1 MRLLYSGKNQIQK
14 SNLRMLVEELKLPIE
29 YVEPLDGRLQADEV
43 AIIDHH
49 QREIDDV
56 PLSLIKPSELAGYLA
71 EGIGSGGGHYEKAGG
86 FISMKLY
93 EEKYPTFHADAGGGF
108 GADCGK
114 GCEGV
119 YPVG

>member
-1 MRLLYSGKNQIQK
+1 MIKTYVVFNEGNDGYKYSVRSCIK
-14 SNLRMLVEELKLPIE
+14 
-29 YVEPLDGRLQADEV
+29 EV
-43 AIIDHH
+43 
-49 QREIDDV
+49 
-56 PLSLIKPSELAGYLA
+56 KPSELVGYLA